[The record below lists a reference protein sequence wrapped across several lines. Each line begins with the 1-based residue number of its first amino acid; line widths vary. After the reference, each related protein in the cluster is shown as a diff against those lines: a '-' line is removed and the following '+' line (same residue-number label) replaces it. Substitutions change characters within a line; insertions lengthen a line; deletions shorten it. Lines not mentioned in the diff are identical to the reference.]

1 MLDYIAISGNI
12 SLYVN
17 VLEQAAAII
26 VCLDDPLRAARLAGV
41 AEANREESGMLI
53 SPQEAAMTDEYR
65 APARAAVTP
74 QEWQAALAAGRA
86 LSQAEALALLRPEDL
101 TGKRALKCADGAS
114 GVLRGPALRVTWRNG

>member
-26 VCLDDPLRAARLAGV
+26 VCLDDPLRAAHLASV

-53 SPQEAAMTDEYR
+53 SPQEAAMVDEHL
-65 APARAAVTP
+65 APARAAVTRGM
-74 QEWQAALAAGRA
+74 AGRA
-86 LSQAEALALLRPEDL
+86 
-101 TGKRALKCADGAS
+101 G
-114 GVLRGPALRVTWRNG
+114 RGPGALPGRSARAAAPGRSDR

>member
-17 VLEQAAAII
+17 VLDTGPRAII
-26 VCLDDPLRAARLAGV
+26 
-41 AEANREESGMLI
+41 S
-53 SPQEAAMTDEYR
+53 
-65 APARAAVTP
+65 
-74 QEWQAALAAGRA
+74 AGRRLPGA
-86 LSQAEALALLRPEDL
+86 LPAPRTPWTKARLRPEDL